1 MPYDKEICD
10 DYVRW
15 LEAFEFSK
23 SKLKEWNSHIKSLN
37 LLTDKFRDGQAGY
50 KALMTLQRI
59 AIRRKNVAN
68 RMLIITKKES
78 DKATKKYNEYCA
90 KKEIK

>member
-15 LEAFEFSK
+15 FEAFECSK

-78 DKATKKYNEYCA
+78 DKATKKYTEYCA